1 MRPTRLRPARLGLAT
16 LACLA
21 GCGAATPAVDAGRP
35 DVVAVDAGAM
45 DVSASCQQAAEL
57 ALSEV
62 QVEAAWW
69 EGEPAPAA
77 TALPSAQALPASC
90 GALVGS
96 APWITVDPATRAVTL
111 TPGALPTGLHVGS
124 VEVRAGAT
132 VLASAPARLRVLRA
146 APAGAA
152 RRVLVVGVDGVRP
165 DALEAANTPWF
176 DVLRRHGV
184 YTADAR
190 TQLDVQAKSAPGWMS
205 VFTGVSPRRHR
216 VVANGEYADRDAS
229 HRTFAAR
236 AFDAGRRVIVSSAWP
251 EVTSNIVEL
260 GVTVDRAFNFDG
272 PGAAWL
278 ATRLR
283 DADADVYVQ
292 HFDQV
297 DATGHGSGF
306 SRDNPNY
313 IVAIE
318 RVDALLG
325 RLLDGMLSRP
335 TIAREDWLIVMTTDH
350 GGRGRDHGPMDADNQ
365 TIWFLVAGTS
375 ITRGALPAVQTSH
388 MDVTPTVL
396 RWIGVAQ
403 DPAWALD
410 GVVRGIP

>member
-1 MRPTRLRPARLGLAT
+1 MDASA
-16 LACLA
+16 ACQ
-21 GCGAATPAVDAGRP
+21 
-35 DVVAVDAGAM
+35 M
-45 DVSASCQQAAEL
+45 AAEA

-62 QVEAAWW
+62 SVEAAWW

-77 TALPSAQALPASC
+77 TALPSLRSLPASC

-96 APWITVDPATRAVTL
+96 APWITVDPVTGAVTL
-111 TPGALPTGLHVGS
+111 SPGALPTGLHTGAL
-124 VEVRAGAT
+124 EVRAGSA
-132 VLASAPARLRVLRA
+132 VLASAPARLRVLRP
-146 APAGAA
+146 APAGSA
-152 RRVLVVGVDGVRP
+152 RRVLVVGIDGARP
-165 DALEAANTPWF
+165 DAMEAANTPWF
-176 DVLRRHGV
+176 DFLRRHGA

-190 TQLDVQAKSAPGWMS
+190 TQLNGPTKSAPGWLS
-205 VFTGVSPRRHR
+205 VFTGVSPARHR
-216 VVANGEYADRDAS
+216 VVANGEYTNRDGS

-236 AFDAGRRVIVSSAWP
+236 AFDAGRRVVVSSAWP
-251 EVTSNIVEL
+251 EITSNIVEPDVAL
-260 GVTVDRAFNFDG
+260 ERAFNFDAT
-272 PGAAWL
+272 GATWL

-283 DADADVYVQ
+283 TTDADVYVQ

-297 DATGHGSGF
+297 DGTGHGSGF

-325 RLLDGMLSRP
+325 RLLDGVLARP
-335 TIAREDWLIVMTTDH
+335 NVAREDWLVVMTTDH
-350 GGRGRDHGPMDADNQ
+350 GGRGNDHGPMDADNQ

-375 ITRGALPAVQTSH
+375 IPPGALPAGQTSQ
-388 MDVTPTVL
+388 MDVAPTVL
-396 RWIGVAQ
+396 RWIGVNQ